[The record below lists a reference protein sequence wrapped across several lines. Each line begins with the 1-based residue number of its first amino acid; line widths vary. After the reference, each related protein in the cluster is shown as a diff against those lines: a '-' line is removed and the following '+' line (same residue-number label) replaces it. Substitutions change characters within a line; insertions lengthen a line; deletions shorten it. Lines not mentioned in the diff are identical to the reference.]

1 VVPQPFATEW
11 NLRKKVLAIVDGDAS
26 AIDARLPEGPIT
38 LAKLHPDMKTITVVE
53 GELTGYAQYPGS
65 DCLNGGVIRVPN
77 GHRLMTHLASHHYL
91 LLTGHHLAG
100 IESLGTVFDLSPK
113 AL

>member
-1 VVPQPFATEW
+1 MCDT
-11 NLRKKVLAIVDGDAS
+11 
-26 AIDARLPEGPIT
+26 
-38 LAKLHPDMKTITVVE
+38 TVVE

-91 LLTGHHLAG
+91 LLTGHHLAA
-100 IESLGTVFDLSPK
+100 IEPVGTVFGLTPC